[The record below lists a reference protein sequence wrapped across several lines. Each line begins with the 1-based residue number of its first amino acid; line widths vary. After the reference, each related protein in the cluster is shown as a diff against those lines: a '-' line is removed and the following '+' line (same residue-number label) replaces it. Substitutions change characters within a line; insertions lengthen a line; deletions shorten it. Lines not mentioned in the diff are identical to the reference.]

1 MWCGGSALLSAAASR
16 RGDDREATEAER
28 AGTDPE
34 RDRGDLATGRG
45 QRGASAASA
54 ALQGARIGYLPS
66 MVGSNSA
73 TAGLFTQARATLEA
87 QGATVVELTAP
98 TGFSAVLNEGSGSTN
113 EFLHD
118 LNIYVENHLSPD
130 VAQRTLQQIMDGGN
144 YVTSRRSVYQQRN
157 AVTDATYQAWAGPT
171 GSHTLQLAAGKTL
184 VTQLMDDNDLDAIIY
199 PSTNAYGT
207 IGTNMRLSPNTGMP
221 AVTLPMGTT
230 GAGQGGAAVGVNLEW
245 LGRDFS
251 EGVLLGLAYD
261 FEQATHYRTTPT
273 LYPALG

>member
-1 MWCGGSALLSAAASR
+1 MK
-16 RGDDREATEAER
+16 E
-28 AGTDPE
+28 
-34 RDRGDLATGRG
+34 
-45 QRGASAASA
+45 A
-54 ALQGARIGYLPS
+54 ALPMR
-66 MVGSNSA
+66 GSRKN
-73 TAGLFTQARATLEA
+73 
-87 QGATVVELTAP
+87 P
-98 TGFSAVLNEGSGSTN
+98 
-113 EFLHD
+113 
-118 LNIYVENHLSPD
+118 
-130 VAQRTLQQIMDGGN
+130 
-144 YVTSRRSVYQQRN
+144 
-157 AVTDATYQAWAGPT
+157 
-171 GSHTLQLAAGKTL
+171 QLAAGKTL